1 MTANTVL
8 YALIGAALLGSAM
21 GVFVRKLLVALLATL
36 PLVVVP
42 MGAILALKPYLETSA
57 LLDETVRDV
66 ALNLA
71 DPTVVLQMAVAC
83 AGGVLLAGLLTRLA
97 HAGQT
102 EFRPAAPSAARKRV
116 AAVADRSPLQARANR
131 IAPPRTPTAH
141 APAPPIFEVDPAL
154 GGPVT
159 ASSVADIVREYAD
172 PDSRRS
178 DRRDRGR
185 RRAILAGLLLL
196 DDGRSCHCRI
206 VDMSDTGAR
215 VRLPTL
221 TPLPDKLWLLN
232 ASGWMGY
239 EVELKWRSDMD
250 LGLRF
255 LSKHDLR
262 NPATERDKALHA
274 ICADLAAR

>member
-21 GVFVRKLLVALLATL
+21 GVFVRKFLIALLAPL
-36 PLVVVP
+36 PLVIVP
-42 MGAILALKPYLETSA
+42 MGAILVLKPYLETSA
-57 LLDETVRDV
+57 LLDEAVRGV
-66 ALNLA
+66 VLNLA
-71 DPTVVLQMAVAC
+71 DSTVMLQMTIAC
-83 AGGVLLAGLLTRLA
+83 VGGVLLAGLLTRLA
-97 HAGQT
+97 QTGQT
-102 EFRPAAPSAARKRV
+102 EPRTAAPQSPRKRV
-116 AAVADRSPLQARANR
+116 AAVAERSSLQARADR
-131 IAPPRTPTAH
+131 LTPPRAPGAH
-141 APAPPIFEVDPAL
+141 APASPIFEIDPVL
-154 GGPVT
+154 GGQVK

-172 PDSRRS
+172 PNSQRSERRG
-178 DRRDRGR
+178 RGR

-221 TPLPDKLWLLN
+221 TALPDKFWLLN
-232 ASGWMGY
+232 ASGWLAY

-262 NPATERDKALHA
+262 NPMTERDKTLHA